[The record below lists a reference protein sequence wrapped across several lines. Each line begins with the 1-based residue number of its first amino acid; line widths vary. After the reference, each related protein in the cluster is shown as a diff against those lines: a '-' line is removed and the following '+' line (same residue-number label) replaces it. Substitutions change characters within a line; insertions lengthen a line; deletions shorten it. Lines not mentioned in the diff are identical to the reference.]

1 MTGTGLLNEVFIKH
15 WKVEER
21 DTIGLIAYL
30 LRHLHPVWEQ
40 HDSALIDSNSKL
52 TGTRHH
58 EFLKYLL
65 THHATFPSSNRS
77 NCFYTVFRI
86 SSSSTMSS
94 STSTHFSFPQT
105 RNVRDDLILVLHSE
119 SNIKISS
126 SYSWGCLALIA
137 YLLLTDDIIEHLL
150 LLLRKPQLDRWDL
163 LRRCYALDWKIVKNN
178 FRTTIFVICSVYYYS
193 SRPWCW
199 ITIQASQC
207 YAAFSRSRCEAFNDE
222 WNHP

>member
-1 MTGTGLLNEVFIKH
+1 MI
-15 WKVEER
+15 
-21 DTIGLIAYL
+21 
-30 LRHLHPVWEQ
+30 LRWLTQIQNWLELVIMSFWNIFLRTTRLFPAPTEATASTLYFEFPRRQLCQAQPQ
-40 HDSALIDSNSKL
+40 HML
-52 TGTRHH
+52 GV
-58 EFLKYLL
+58 
-65 THHATFPSSNRS
+65 RS
-77 NCFYTVFRI
+77 
-86 SSSSTMSS
+86 
-94 STSTHFSFPQT
+94 SFPQT

-126 SYSWGCLALIA
+126 IYSWCLALIA